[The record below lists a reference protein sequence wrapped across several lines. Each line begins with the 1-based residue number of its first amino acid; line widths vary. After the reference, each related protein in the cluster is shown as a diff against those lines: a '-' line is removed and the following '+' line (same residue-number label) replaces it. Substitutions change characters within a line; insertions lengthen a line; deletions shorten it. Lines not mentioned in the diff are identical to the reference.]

1 MSRLWQLGRPHLGLL
16 GLAFA
21 CMAVLGITTGAYA
34 FLIGPLLRFVL
45 SGGTEGLGPLQRFFP
60 LTAADAG
67 LALPIAI
74 VAIGFVRGL
83 AYLGQFYFVG
93 LYGQKV
99 IVDLRRRLLER
110 FVSLSPL
117 ELGRERTGD
126 LLARFTSDVAQV
138 EAAATYTV
146 ASWLRDSFQIV
157 VLVAVCFLQSWK
169 LSLIALG
176 ALPLAILPAAR
187 ITRSLFKRLRE
198 GQASMGVLA
207 SQVHE
212 NLLAVRTLQAF
223 NAGPA
228 EVRRFA
234 HTGTALRRTMER
246 AGWTRAAVP
255 ALMETLAAVGIAVA
269 LGAAAGAQSLQ
280 PEALISFVASLILL
294 YQPAKDLGRV
304 SQFAVAAAAALERI
318 EALLGNQKPPFTPTL
333 SSVEGSRGA
342 QSDQK
347 LHSSIKLENV
357 HFSWGGRKALD
368 GLTLE
373 LPVGK
378 TTALVG
384 PSGGGKSTVVAA
396 LLRFEA
402 LENGR
407 VTIDGADTAALP
419 VDAVRRRFALV
430 TQEPLLFS
438 ASVFD
443 NLRVG
448 RPEATRDDV
457 ERAAKLAQAHDFIA
471 ALPQGYD
478 TIVTERGSNFS
489 GGQRQ
494 RLCLARALVSDAPV
508 LVLDEATSNLD
519 PESERLV
526 QAALDGALQGRTAL
540 VIAHRL
546 STVAAAD
553 RTVVLEGGRVV
564 ETGSHAQLLA
574 AQGAYA
580 RLWALQQSR

>member
-1 MSRLWQLGRPHLGLL
+1 MRRLFGLGRPHLGLL
-16 GLAFA
+16 ATAFA
-21 CMAVLGITTGAYA
+21 CMAVLGLTTGAYA

-45 SGGTEGLGPLQRFFP
+45 SGGTEGLGKLQG
-60 LTAADAG
+60 LVDISASNAA
-67 LALPIAI
+67 LALPIAV
-74 VAIGFVRGL
+74 VAIGAVRGL

-93 LYGQKV
+93 LYGQKIV
-99 IVDLRRRLLER
+99 VDLRRSIFER
-110 FVSLSPL
+110 FLGLSPL
-117 ELGRERTGD
+117 ELGEQRSGD
-126 LLARFTSDVAQV
+126 LLSRFTADVAQV
-138 EAAATYTV
+138 EQAATYTV

-157 VLVAVCFLQSWK
+157 VLVGVCFAQSWK

-187 ITRSLFKRLRE
+187 LTRSLLKRLRE
-198 GQASMGVLA
+198 GQASLGALSA
-207 SQVHE
+207 QVHE

-228 EVRRFA
+228 EIRRFA
-234 HTGTALRRTMER
+234 HTGSALRRSMER

-255 ALMETLAAVGIAVA
+255 ALMETLAAAGIAAA
-269 LGAAAGAQSLQ
+269 LGAAASTQSLE

-304 SQFAVAAAAALERI
+304 SQFGIAAAAALERI
-318 EALLGNQKPPFTPTL
+318 EALMQKPPPL
-333 SSVEGSRGA
+333 APSSSRGQQQLA
-342 QSDQK
+342 TQT
-347 LHSSIKLENV
+347 IKLENV
-357 HFSWGGRKALD
+357 HFSWGGRKALAGID
-368 GLTLE
+368 LE
-373 LPVGK
+373 LPLGK

-402 LENGR
+402 LEQGR
-407 VTIDGADTAALP
+407 ITFDGKDASSLP
-419 VDAVRRRFALV
+419 LEAVRQMFALV

-438 ASVFD
+438 ASILD

-457 ERAAKLAQAHDFIA
+457 ERAARLAHAHDFIA

-478 TIVTERGSNFS
+478 THVTERGGNFS

-494 RLCLARALVSDAPV
+494 RLCLARALVCGAPV

-519 PESERLV
+519 PESERAV
-526 QAALDGALQGRTAL
+526 QEALDGALKNRTAL

-553 RTVVLEGGRVV
+553 RTVVLENGQVV
-564 ETGSHAQLLA
+564 EQGSHASLLGA
-574 AQGAYA
+574 NGAYA
-580 RLWALQQSR
+580 RLWALQQQRAPGLKAS